1 MGDYNWNLIKS
12 CVGCCCVLRIRSLFL
27 ICCFGLSVWCGDY
40 WRGPPLAS
48 IHLIGFFLSCWFIG
62 GDGEVMGDGALC
74 SSFGSDPGIPNRLIT
89 FVDNPHLLFFC
100 FFFSFSLYFIFGIF
114 VIVNCQ
120 RASDEW
126 DTFRSIAVVVVV
138 VVSSLFDLRNE
149 LQSYPVTHEKK
160 EKDGYF

>member
-1 MGDYNWNLIKS
+1 MTSLDRDIISIWGTIIETLSRVVWVVV
-12 CVGCCCVLRIRSLFL
+12 VGVLRIRSLFL
-27 ICCFGLSVWCGDY
+27 ICCFGLSVWCGDD

-100 FFFSFSLYFIFGIF
+100 FFFSFSLYFYIRYFLLLSIVSGQATNAAPF
-114 VIVNCQ
+114 VPLQLLLLFRPFLNCIMN
-120 RASDEW
+120 
-126 DTFRSIAVVVVV
+126 FNHI
-138 VVSSLFDLRNE
+138 L
-149 LQSYPVTHEKK
+149 
-160 EKDGYF
+160 

>member
-1 MGDYNWNLIKS
+1 
-12 CVGCCCVLRIRSLFL
+12 
-27 ICCFGLSVWCGDY
+27 VWCGDD
-40 WRGPPLAS
+40 WSGPPLAS

-120 RASDEW
+120 RASDECS
-126 DTFRSIAVVVVV
+126 TFRSIAVAVV
-138 VVSSLFDLRNE
+138 VVSSLFDLHNE

-160 EKDGYF
+160 RERWLFLKQDAV